1 MFMNINLK
9 WIFIFICFL
18 CFLSLSNV
26 CAIENNSTDLIQ
38 ENLVDKPILT
48 ENNTNLNKNK
58 NNNLQRYIQHITKIS
73 KGKKKNSVTTNKT
86 SVKNSKMSI
95 KKNTTSKNNTTY
107 TNKTQSQP
115 SISYRHKKV
124 SMITKSMPKLSTYFD
139 NNIKNNQNSK
149 NTIQNQLF
157 K

>member
-1 MFMNINLK
+1 
-9 WIFIFICFL
+9 
-18 CFLSLSNV
+18 
-26 CAIENNSTDLIQ
+26 
-38 ENLVDKPILT
+38 
-48 ENNTNLNKNK
+48 
-58 NNNLQRYIQHITKIS
+58 
-73 KGKKKNSVTTNKT
+73 
-86 SVKNSKMSI
+86 MSI

-149 NTIQNQLF
+149 ILYKINYSIFHQDINL
-157 K
+157 